1 MYHFVHV
8 LNDCV
13 YVQIQGGV
21 IQWEQMRKTIRVRDR
36 QEEKNMEAKREW
48 LTNPEVFAVN
58 RETAHSDHRHFDETG
73 DLRQSLNGIW
83 KFHYAENPE
92 KRPSEFYRTDVTEDS
107 FGEIQVPGHIQL
119 QGYGKC
125 QYVNIMYPWDGRE
138 AVQQPMVPVK
148 ENPVGSYVKYFD
160 VEEALLGKETY
171 LSFQGVESAF
181 YVWLNGEFVGYSEDT
196 FTPSEFLITPYLKEK
211 NNKLA
216 VEVYKLCSGSWLEDQ
231 DFWRFSGIFRD
242 VYLYAVP
249 KVHVKD
255 MKLTADYVYTTGG
268 GVFTGELL
276 LSGEKETICRV
287 NLTLTDGKGAVV
299 YEKTLAG
306 GKDCVRFEGKLDKVA
321 PWSAEQ
327 PDLYTVTVA
336 LTGADGM
343 ILETATTRI
352 GFRTFELKDG
362 LMCLNGKRIVFKGVD
377 RHEFSAERGRA
388 ITEEDMLSDIVM
400 MKRNNINAVRTSHYP
415 NQTRWYEL
423 CDEYGIYVI
432 DETNLETHGTWMIDR
447 GPAGNLP
454 GDYPEW
460 RGAVVD
466 RAKSMYE
473 RDKNHACVL
482 IWSCGNESFCGEN
495 IVAMAEFF
503 HQADTRRLVHYEGLA
518 WNRKYDSITDM
529 ESRMYCRPADI
540 AAYLEKNPE
549 KPYISCEYM
558 HAMGNS
564 VGGMKLYTDLEEK
577 YDKYQG
583 GFIWDFIDQAL
594 YRTLEN
600 GERVLAYGGDFEE
613 RPADWG
619 FCTDG
624 IVYADRKA
632 SPKMQEVKALY
643 SNLKL
648 SVADGV
654 LTVKNRNLFA
664 DTTGYKFV
672 VTLSKEEVV
681 LAEEEHLLAVLP
693 GEEASV
699 KLGLALP
706 SEAGEYVYTAAAV
719 LREDTLYAK
728 AGYEVCFAQEAVT
741 VAGSAGEKKN
751 ENRPEIIYGDFCIG
765 VRGEDFYV
773 QFDKG
778 QGGITSLVY
787 HGEEFITRVPQVSFW
802 RAFTDND
809 RGAGYQIY
817 AAQWELAGKYARYR
831 RDLISW
837 EEQEDGL
844 TLVFPYDAPTVPAF
858 TYQVIYKVF
867 FDGRVCVRVEY
878 PGVDTDVDFPVFA
891 MDFKMKKK
899 YENFRYY
906 GLGPEENYIDR
917 NFGAKLG
924 VYESTAK
931 ENLSGYVNP
940 QECGNRTGVRYVQV
954 TEKNGN
960 GVRFTC
966 TGEPLEMSV
975 LPYSAAELETA
986 MHLEE
991 LKEPSYTWVRLMAKQ
1006 MGVGGD
1012 DSWGAPVHP
1021 EFKIDPRQPLCLEF
1035 VIRPVVGK

>member
-1 MYHFVHV
+1 MKPT
-8 LNDCV
+8 LD
-13 YVQIQGGV
+13 
-21 IQWEQMRKTIRVRDR
+21 
-36 QEEKNMEAKREW
+36 W

-58 RETAHSDHRHFDETG
+58 RIAAHSDHKFHNG
-73 DLRQSLNGIW
+73 DGGLRQSLNGTW
-83 KFHYAENPE
+83 KFAYAKNPTE
-92 KRPSEFYRTDVTEDS
+92 RNTDFYKTEFSVDD
-107 FGEIQVPGHIQL
+107 FDDIQVPGHIQL

-125 QYVNIMYPWDGRE
+125 QYVNMMYPWDGVE
-138 AVQQPMVPVK
+138 TVVPPKVPVK
-148 ENPVGSYVKYFD
+148 ENPVGSYVTYFD
-160 VEEALLGKETY
+160 LDENLRGKEIY
-171 LSFQGVESAF
+171 LSFQGAESAIF
-181 YVWLNGEFVGYSEDT
+181 VWVNGEFVGYSEDT
-196 FTPSEFLITPYLKEK
+196 FTPSEFLITPFVKEK

-216 VEVYKLCSGSWLEDQ
+216 VEVYRFCSGSWLEDQ

-242 VYLYAVP
+242 VYLYATP
-249 KVHVKD
+249 KVHVRD
-255 MKLTADYVYTTGG
+255 MELTADYNYRDGSG
-268 GVFTGELL
+268 NFSAKLSLL
-276 LSGEKETICRV
+276 GDALAGASAMCS
-287 NLTLTDGKGAVV
+287 LTDVDGKVV
-299 YEKTLAG
+299 FCETKECEGDTVTVHTALAT
-306 GKDCVRFEGKLDKVA
+306 VT
-321 PWSAEQ
+321 PWSAEA
-327 PDLYTVTVA
+327 PNLYMFWAEIRDEAGTV
-336 LTGADGM
+336 
-343 ILETATTRI
+343 IETASAKV

-377 RHEFSAERGRA
+377 RHEFSAEKGRA
-388 ITEEDMLSDIVM
+388 ISEEEMLSDILM

-432 DETNLETHGTWMIDR
+432 DETNLETHGTWMNDR
-447 GPAGNLP
+447 GYAGGFAGNLP

-460 RGAVVD
+460 RGAVLD

-482 IWSCGNESFCGEN
+482 IWSCGNESYCGEN
-495 IVAMAEFF
+495 IAAMAEYF
-503 HQADTRRLVHYEGLA
+503 HTVDKRRLVHYEGVT
-518 WNRKYDSITDM
+518 WNRTYDAITDM
-529 ESRMYCRPADI
+529 ESRMYCKPVDI
-540 AAYLEKNPE
+540 EAYLQENPE

-600 GERVLAYGGDFEE
+600 GQRVLAYGGDFEE

-643 SNLKL
+643 SNLKME
-648 SVADGV
+648 VTDGV
-654 LTVKNRNLFA
+654 LTVKNRNLFV
-664 DTTGYKFV
+664 DTIGYRFV
-672 VTLSKEEVV
+672 VTLEKEGTV
-681 LAEEEHLLAVLP
+681 LAKKEHTLEIPA
-693 GEEASV
+693 GEDASV
-699 KLGLALP
+699 KIGLAIP
-706 SEAGEYVYTAAAV
+706 KEAGEYVLTASAV
-719 LREDTLYAK
+719 LAEDTLYAEK
-728 AGYEVCFAQEAVT
+728 GYEVCFAQEVVKVGADGTKNVGR
-741 VAGSAGEKKN
+741 ADAPEGSEERLSC
-751 ENRPEIIYGDFCIG
+751 ENKEPVGTTPACPDIIYGDYCIG
-765 VRGEDFYV
+765 VRGEDFSV

-778 QGGITSLVY
+778 QGGITSLIY
-787 HGEEFITRVPQVSFW
+787 HGEEYITRVPQVSFW

-809 RGAGYQIY
+809 RGAGFQTF

-837 EEQEDGL
+837 EEKEDNI

-858 TYQVIYKVF
+858 TYKVIYKVY
-867 FDGRVCVRVEY
+867 FDGSVEVRAEY
-878 PGVDTDVDFPVFA
+878 PGVDTEVDFPVFA
-891 MDFKMKKK
+891 MDFKMKRK

-917 NFGAKLG
+917 NFGGKLG

-954 TEKNGN
+954 TDKSGI
-960 GVRFTC
+960 GVRFTSV
-966 TGEPLEMSV
+966 GEPMEMSV
-975 LPYSAAELETA
+975 LPYSAAELETTV
-986 MHLEE
+986 HLEE
-991 LKEPSYTWVRLMAKQ
+991 LKEPSYTWVRLAAKQ

-1012 DSWGAPVHP
+1012 DTWGAPVHK
-1021 EFKIDPRQPLCLEF
+1021 EFKIDPRQPLCLAF
-1035 VIRPVVGK
+1035 VISPVAPK

>member
-1 MYHFVHV
+1 
-8 LNDCV
+8 
-13 YVQIQGGV
+13 
-21 IQWEQMRKTIRVRDR
+21 
-36 QEEKNMEAKREW
+36 MEPTLDW

-58 RETAHSDHRHFDETG
+58 RIEAHSDHKFYNANCTLH
-73 DLRQSLNGIW
+73 QSLNGTW
-83 KFHYAENPE
+83 KFSYGENAACR
-92 KRPSEFYRTDVTEDS
+92 KKDFYKTDDLLEG

-119 QGYGKC
+119 QGYGRC
-125 QYVNIMYPWDGRE
+125 QYVNMMYPWDGVE
-138 AVQQPMVPVK
+138 TVMPPEVPVK
-148 ENPVGSYVKYFD
+148 DNPVGSYVTYFD
-160 VEEALLGKETY
+160 LDEALKGNEIY
-171 LSFQGVESAF
+171 LSFQGVEAAF
-181 YVWLNGEFVGYSEDT
+181 YVWINGAFVGYSEDT

-216 VEVYKLCSGSWLEDQ
+216 VEVYRFCSGSWLEDQ
-231 DFWRFSGIFRD
+231 DFWRFSGIFRE
-242 VYLYAVP
+242 VFLYGAP
-249 KVHVKD
+249 KLHVRD
-255 MKLTADYVYTTGG
+255 MKLVADFDYESGNG
-268 GVFTGELL
+268 NFSAQLL
-276 LSGEKETICRV
+276 LSGNIA
-287 NLTLTDGKGAVV
+287 GGATAKVS
-299 YEKTLAG
+299 LRDAG
-306 GKDCVRFEGKLDKVA
+306 GKEVFWETMRCDGTEVFVEKELAAVK
-321 PWSAEQ
+321 PWSAEE
-327 PDLYTVTVA
+327 PNLYVFTAELTDESGTV
-336 LTGADGM
+336 
-343 ILETATTRI
+343 LETAASKV
-352 GFRTFELKDG
+352 GFRTFELKNG

-388 ITEEDMLSDIVM
+388 VTEEDMLSDIRM

-432 DETNLETHGTWMIDR
+432 DETNLETHGTWMNDR
-447 GPAGNLP
+447 GWGNGFAGNLP

-460 RGAVVD
+460 RGAVLD
-466 RAKSMYE
+466 RARSMYE

-482 IWSCGNESFCGEN
+482 IWSCGNESYCGEN
-495 IVAMAEFF
+495 IKAMAEYF
-503 HQADTRRLVHYEGLA
+503 HSVDNRRLVHYEGVT

-529 ESRMYCRPADI
+529 ESRMYAKPADI
-540 AAYLEKNPE
+540 EAYFAENPK

-594 YRTLEN
+594 YRTLED
-600 GERVLAYGGDFEE
+600 GKRVLAYGGDFEE

-643 SNLKL
+643 SNLKME
-648 SVADGV
+648 VKEGV
-654 LTVKNRNLFA
+654 LTVKNRNLFT
-664 DTTGYKFV
+664 DTTGYRFV
-672 VTLSKEEVV
+672 VTLAKEGAV
-681 LAEEEHLLAVLP
+681 LSEEEPELCVPA
-693 GEEASV
+693 GEDASV

-706 SEAGEYVYTAAAV
+706 KEPGEYVITASAV
-719 LREDTLYAK
+719 LKEDTLYAE
-728 AGYEVCFAQEAVT
+728 AGYEVCFAQDAVKVSLAWAEEADRAAIT
-741 VAGSAGEKKN
+741 
-751 ENRPEIIYGDFCIG
+751 RPDIIYGDFCIG

-787 HGEEFITRVPQVSFW
+787 HGEEYITRVPQVSFW

-809 RGAGYQIY
+809 RGAGYQI
-817 AAQWELAGKYARYR
+817 AASQWELAGKYARYR

-837 EEQEDGL
+837 EEKADCLE
-844 TLVFPYDAPTVPAF
+844 LVFPFDAPIPPAF
-858 TYQVIYKVF
+858 TYKVIYKVY
-867 FDGRVCVRVEY
+867 FDGRVEVRAEY

-891 MDFKMKKK
+891 MDFKMKRK

-917 NFGAKLG
+917 NFGGKLG
-924 VYESTAK
+924 VYDSTAK

-954 TEKNGN
+954 TDEAGT
-960 GVRFTC
+960 GVRFTSV
-966 TGEPLEMSV
+966 GEPMEMSV

-991 LKEPSYTWVRLMAKQ
+991 LKEPSYTWVRLAAKQ

-1012 DSWGAPVHP
+1012 DSWGAPVHK
-1021 EFKIDPRQPLCLEF
+1021 EFKLDPRKPLCLAF
-1035 VIRPVVGK
+1035 VISTVAERKEDM

>member
-1 MYHFVHV
+1 
-8 LNDCV
+8 
-13 YVQIQGGV
+13 
-21 IQWEQMRKTIRVRDR
+21 MRPTLD
-36 QEEKNMEAKREW
+36 W

-58 RETAHSDHRHFDETG
+58 REQAHSDHAFYHNG
-73 DLRQSLNGIW
+73 SALRRSLSGTW
-83 KFHYAENPE
+83 KFSYAENPE
-92 KRPSEFYRTDVTEDS
+92 QRPVNFYRTDASDAEMD
-107 FGEIQVPGHIQL
+107 EIQVPGHIQL

-125 QYVNIMYPWDGRE
+125 QYVNMMYPWDGRE
-138 AVQQPMVPVK
+138 TVTPPRIPEK
-148 ENPVGSYVKYFD
+148 ENPVGSYVTYFD
-160 VEEALLGKETY
+160 LDDALRGKEVY
-171 LSFQGVESAF
+171 VSFQGAESAI
-181 YVWLNGEFVGYSEDT
+181 YVWLNGEFVGYSEDS
-196 FTPSEFLITPYLKEK
+196 FTPSEFLITPYLREK

-231 DFWRFSGIFRD
+231 DFWRFSGIFRE
-242 VYLYAVP
+242 VFLYGVP
-249 KVHVKD
+249 KCHVQD
-255 MKLTADYVYTTGG
+255 MKITADYDYEKGG
-268 GVFTGELL
+268 GVFGVNLS
-276 LSGEKETICRV
+276 LSGELPGMSACGMFAKLSLKDSSGTPVFVENCPCENDHV
-287 NLTLTDGKGAVV
+287 LL
-299 YEKTLAG
+299 EK
-306 GKDCVRFEGKLDKVA
+306 RMEKVA
-321 PWSAEQ
+321 SWSAEQ
-327 PDLYTVTVA
+327 PNLYTFIA
-336 LTGADGM
+336 ELTDGNGT
-343 ILETATTRI
+343 IVETASAKV

-362 LMCLNGKRIVFKGVD
+362 VMCLNGKRIVFKGVD

-388 ITEEDMLSDIVM
+388 ITEEDMLADILM

-447 GPAGNLP
+447 GPAEHLP

-460 RGAVVD
+460 RGAVLD

-473 RDKNHACVL
+473 RDKNHPCVL
-482 IWSCGNESFCGEN
+482 IWSCGNESYCGEN
-495 IVAMAEFF
+495 VAAMAEYF
-503 HQADTRRLVHYEGLA
+503 HAMDKRRLVHYEGVT
-518 WNRKYDSITDM
+518 WNRKYDFITNM
-529 ESRMYCRPADI
+529 ESRMYAKPVDI
-540 AAYLEKNPE
+540 EAYLQENPE

-577 YDKYQG
+577 YEKYQG

-643 SNLKL
+643 SNLKMEIT
-648 SVADGV
+648 DGV
-654 LTVKNRNLFA
+654 LMVKNRNLFV
-664 DTTGYKFV
+664 DTTGYRFV
-672 VTLSKEEVV
+672 VSLEKEGEV
-681 LAEEEHLLAVLP
+681 LAKEVHDLLVPA
-693 GEEASV
+693 GEDASV
-699 KLGLALP
+699 KIGLAIP
-706 SEAGEYVYTAAAV
+706 TEAGEYVYTASAV
-719 LREDTLYAK
+719 LASDTLYAK

-741 VAGSAGEKKN
+741 VVAGKDADVENKEIYGCVKSGNEK
-751 ENRPEIIYGDFCIG
+751 RPDLVYGDFCIG
-765 VRGEDFYV
+765 VHGDDFSV
-773 QFDKG
+773 MFDKG
-778 QGGITSLVY
+778 QGGIISLIY
-787 HGEEFITRVPQVSFW
+787 DGEEYITRTPQVSFW

-809 RGAGYQIY
+809 RGAGFQTF
-817 AAQWELAGKYARYR
+817 AAMWEPAGKYARYR
-831 RDLISW
+831 RDLIFW
-837 EEQEDGL
+837 EEKGDNLE
-844 TLVFPYDAPTVPAF
+844 LVFPFDAPTVPAF
-858 TYQVIYKVF
+858 TYKVIYNVY
-867 FDGRVCVRVEY
+867 FDGKVMVRVEY

-917 NFGAKLG
+917 NFGGKLG
-924 VYESTAK
+924 VYESIAK

-954 TEKNGN
+954 TDEKGT
-960 GVRFTC
+960 GVRFTSV
-966 TGEPLEMSV
+966 GEPMEMSV

-991 LKEPSYTWVRLMAKQ
+991 LKEPSYTWVRLAAKQ

-1012 DSWGAPVHP
+1012 DTWGAPVHK
-1021 EFKIDPRQPLCLEF
+1021 EFKIDPRQPLTLAF
-1035 VIRPVVGK
+1035 VISPVAPK

>member
-1 MYHFVHV
+1 MKPT
-8 LNDCV
+8 LD
-13 YVQIQGGV
+13 
-21 IQWEQMRKTIRVRDR
+21 
-36 QEEKNMEAKREW
+36 W

-58 RETAHSDHRHFDETG
+58 RIAAHSDHKFHNGEG
-73 DLRQSLNGIW
+73 GLSQSLNGTW
-83 KFHYAENPE
+83 KFSYAENPE
-92 KRPSEFYRTDVTEDS
+92 QRKSDFYKVGVPEEGFD
-107 FGEIQVPGHIQL
+107 EIQVPGHIQL

-125 QYVNIMYPWDGRE
+125 QYVNMMYPWDGVE
-138 AVQQPMVPVK
+138 TVVPPNVPVK
-148 ENPVGSYVKYFD
+148 ENPVGSYVTYFD
-160 VEEALLGKETY
+160 LDENLRGKEVY
-171 LSFQGVESAF
+171 LSFQGAESAI
-181 YVWLNGEFVGYSEDT
+181 YVWVNGEFAGYSEDT

-216 VEVYKLCSGSWLEDQ
+216 VEVYRFCSGSWLEDQ

-242 VYLYAVP
+242 VFLYGVP
-249 KVHVKD
+249 KVHVRD
-255 MKLTADYVYTTGG
+255 MKVTADYDYGDG
-268 GVFTGELL
+268 SGCFRAELCLEGHGREQGLNGVTAKIMLKNTAKECVLCANVPCESTIL
-276 LSGEKETICRV
+276 VIEKR
-287 NLTLTDGKGAVV
+287 
-299 YEKTLAG
+299 
-306 GKDCVRFEGKLDKVA
+306 LDAVA
-321 PWSAEQ
+321 PWSAEA
-327 PDLYTVTVA
+327 PNLYELCVELTDE
-336 LTGADGM
+336 TGAV
-343 ILETATTRI
+343 IETAVTKV

-377 RHEFSAERGRA
+377 RHEFSSEKGRA
-388 ITEEDMLSDIVM
+388 ISEEEMLSDILM
-400 MKRNNINAVRTSHYP
+400 MKHNNINAVRTSHYP

-432 DETNLETHGTWMIDR
+432 DETNLETHGTWMNDR
-447 GPAGNLP
+447 GYAEGFVSNLP

-460 RGAVVD
+460 REAVLD
-466 RAKSMYE
+466 RARSMYE

-482 IWSCGNESFCGEN
+482 IWSCGNESYCGEN
-495 IVAMAEFF
+495 IAAMAEYF
-503 HQADTRRLVHYEGLA
+503 HTVDKRRLVHYEGVT
-518 WNRKYDSITDM
+518 WNRKYDAITDM
-529 ESRMYCRPADI
+529 ESRMYCKPADI
-540 AAYLEKNPE
+540 EAYLQENPE

-577 YDKYQG
+577 YEKYQG

-643 SNLKL
+643 SNLKM
-648 SVADGV
+648 DITNGV
-654 LTVKNRNLFA
+654 LTVKNRNLFV
-664 DTTGYKFV
+664 DTSGYRFV
-672 VTLSKEEVV
+672 VTLEKEGTVLAKEEHTLMVP
-681 LAEEEHLLAVLP
+681 A
-693 GEEASV
+693 GEDASV
-699 KLGLALP
+699 KIVLAIP
-706 SEAGEYVYTAAAV
+706 KEAGEYVVTASAV
-719 LREDTLYAK
+719 LAKDTLYAE
-728 AGYEVCFAQEAVT
+728 AGYEVCFAQEVLKVGTDGIKNVNRAAAPKDSEELSGGNEESVGVT
-741 VAGSAGEKKN
+741 PA
-751 ENRPEIIYGDFCIG
+751 RPDIVYGDYCIG
-765 VRGEDFYV
+765 VHGEDFSV

-787 HGEEFITRVPQVSFW
+787 HGEEYITRVPQVSFW

-809 RGAGYQIY
+809 RGAGFQTF

-837 EEQEDGL
+837 EEKEDSL
-844 TLVFPYDAPTVPAF
+844 ILVFPYDAPTVPAF
-858 TYQVIYKVF
+858 TYKVIYKVY
-867 FDGRVCVRVEY
+867 FDGRVKVRAEY

-917 NFGAKLG
+917 NFGGKLG

-931 ENLSGYVNP
+931 ENLSGYLNP

-954 TEKNGN
+954 TDGTGT
-960 GVRFTC
+960 GVRFTSVD
-966 TGEPLEMSV
+966 EPMEMSV

-991 LKEPSYTWVRLMAKQ
+991 LKEPSYTWVRLAAKQ

-1012 DSWGAPVHP
+1012 DTWGAPVHS
-1021 EFKIDPRQPLCLEF
+1021 EFKIDPRQPLCLAF
-1035 VIRPVVGK
+1035 VIRPVASK